1 MTYTVKNG
9 ETITDVCF
17 NAAGSILAWEAI
29 LSANNFTDWTP
40 DLQVGQVLQIP
51 QVVDSFALSVLQQSP
66 VNNALEVGG
75 FDDLV
80 NEFITLFPSA
90 VSIFALPEAQ
100 SQQINLYTVKQGET
114 ITDVVFN
121 ATGNLLNWSLIL
133 DANGFTDW
141 TPELYAGQQIIIP
154 STVDLQ
160 LNVMYELAKFP
171 INNDSGLPD
180 LDVLITNFI
189 SNFTRTKIFTADSTL
204 LTMDET
210 DITADYL

>member
-40 DLQVGQVLQIP
+40 DLQVGQMLQIP

-66 VNNALEVGG
+66 VNNTLEIGG

-80 NEFITLFPSA
+80 NEFISLFPSI
-90 VSIFALPEAQ
+90 VSKFDLPEAQ

-160 LNVMYELAKFP
+160 LNIMYELSKFP

-180 LDVLITNFI
+180 LDVLILNFI
-189 SNFTRTKIFTADSTL
+189 SNFTQIKIFTADSTI
-204 LTMDET
+204 LTMDAT